1 MGRVR
6 QHPAGY
12 AAERDDKAD
21 YMRDKRASDKDIE
34 AIPEPADKAR
44 RARTKGSLRE
54 FILAYRVG
62 FGEGF
67 DGAFF
72 PDQLEQIADIETAVF
87 TGSDKALAAMR
98 GGGKTSIER
107 AATVWVAV
115 HGHSDYTIL
124 VGAKDDDAADNLET
138 IKWELDGN
146 ETLAADFPEICMPI
160 QALAGSSRRA
170 TAQTVAGRRTRVVW
184 GLDRIVLPDCGD
196 AAPWQEPGSRNAVIE
211 SKSIGGAI
219 RGRNFH
225 NRRPKLVFLDDVE
238 NDASVRSATETAA
251 RRRRIENDIG
261 GLGGHRSKLTRV
273 YVGTI
278 MDRDSVTAELTN
290 RVLRPQWNGTRYAY
304 MQAFPKRADL
314 WEQYCTMRRDVVGG
328 GPTVARAFYEA
339 NRAAMD
345 EGALV
350 AWPEG
355 YRPEEHASAVEK
367 YYAKLVDKGDE
378 GLRFVACEYQNNPD
392 LMAAAEVSRQLRAE
406 LIVDR
411 LNRLEQWR
419 IPSDAVL
426 VTGQVDV
433 HGAASCL
440 YWLASWWRSGF
451 GGGLLCAGTWPPR
464 GTIAERYPEVNE
476 ETAIGTALAD
486 LEKWLMARSWKT
498 DDGRELLPVFGED
511 SGAGQHQQ
519 IVFRHCRSAARRNW
533 RPTKGENV
541 KDRNYNELHRQALVR
556 GEHWVMSPQQSEA
569 LKVGAYLFDANWWK
583 GFVRA
588 RLQAPVADPTAYTL
602 WGANPALH
610 AELAR
615 HWSSEE
621 SETLTV
627 KTTSR
632 EYDQWLQRPN
642 RPNHW
647 WDCLVGS
654 AVIASSCGLKFGQA
668 VGNMRNRPK
677 EPSNVEVI
685 EL

>member
-1 MGRVR
+1 
-6 QHPAGY
+6 
-12 AAERDDKAD
+12 
-21 YMRDKRASDKDIE
+21 MREKRASEKDIE
-34 AIPEPADKAR
+34 SIPEPDDPAR
-44 RARTKGSLRE
+44 RGRTKSSLRE
-54 FILAYRVG
+54 FILTYRVG

-67 DGAFF
+67 DGHFF
-72 PDQLEQIADIETAVF
+72 GDQLEQIADIEQAVF
-87 TGSDKALAAMR
+87 SGTDKALAAMR

-107 AATVWVAV
+107 AAVVWVAV
-115 HGHSDYTIL
+115 HGLSDYTIL

-146 ETLAADFPEICMPI
+146 ETLAADFPEICVPI
-160 QALAGSSRRA
+160 RALEGSSRRV
-170 TAQTVAGRRTRVVW
+170 TAQTVAGARTRIVW

-261 GLGGHRSKLTRV
+261 GLGGHRQKLTRV

-278 MDRDSVTAELTN
+278 MDRDSITAEVTN
-290 RVLRPQWNGTRYAY
+290 RVLRPQWNGSRYAY
-304 MQAFPKRADL
+304 MKAFPKRADL
-314 WEQYCTMRRDVVGG
+314 WDRYCAIRRDVVAG
-328 GPTVARAFYEA
+328 GPGPARAFYEE
-339 NRAAMD
+339 NRQAMD
-345 EGALV
+345 EGAVV
-350 AWPEG
+350 AWPDG
-355 YRPEEHASAVEK
+355 YRSEEHESAVEK

-378 GLRFVACEYQNNPD
+378 GLRFVACEYQNDPD
-392 LMAAAEVSRQLRAE
+392 MLNAEEMSLQLREE
-406 LIVDR
+406 LIIGR
-411 LNRLEQWR
+411 LNNLEQWR

-440 YWLASWWRSGF
+440 YWLVSWWRSGF

-464 GTIAERYPEVNE
+464 GTIGERYRDMGE
-476 ETAIGTALAD
+476 EAAIGSALAD
-486 LEKWLMARSWKT
+486 LEKLLMSRRWLS
-498 DDGRELLPVFGED
+498 DDGRELMPVFGED

-519 IVFRHCRSAARRNW
+519 IVFRHCRGAVRRNW

-541 KDRNYNELHRQALVR
+541 KEKDYNSLHRQAVVR
-556 GEHWVMSPQQSEA
+556 GEHWVMSPQASEN
-569 LKVGAYLFDANWWK
+569 LKVAAYMFDANWWK
-583 GFVRA
+583 GFVRK
-588 RLQAPVADPTAYTL
+588 RLQAPVADPASYTL
-602 WGANPALH
+602 WGGNPAIH

-615 HWSSEE
+615 HWCAEE
-621 SETLTV
+621 SQTLTV

-632 EYDQWLQRPN
+632 EYEQWLPRPN

-654 AVIASSCGLKFGQA
+654 AVIASTVGLKLGQ
-668 VGNMRNRPK
+668 GMGPRGRRDR
-677 EPSNVEVI
+677 SGSVEVI
-685 EL
+685 EV